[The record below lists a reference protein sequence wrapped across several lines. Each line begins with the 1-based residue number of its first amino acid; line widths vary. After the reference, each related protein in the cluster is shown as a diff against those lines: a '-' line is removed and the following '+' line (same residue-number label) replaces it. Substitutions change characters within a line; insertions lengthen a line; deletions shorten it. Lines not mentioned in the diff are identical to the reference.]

1 MDPFIRTET
10 CFVQAEKK
18 ARNPGK
24 VMLSCGHQISNQP
37 WPLCHWVEDRVP
49 RYQWTQW
56 LPPSDVGGGGGGR
69 GQVLGLSWAAGGS
82 PRLGFSRWE
91 FQPPMWRN
99 GSRVDQSPFQGC
111 CGRFYWVLGQ
121 RLLKET
127 AGDQERRGIAQREVL
142 TAYAWQE
149 RATRKSMGRAWGR
162 ADQSSREPGH
172 VKCPLPGP
180 QSSHLKNGS
189 RQHD

>member
-56 LPPSDVGGGGGGR
+56 LPPSDVGGGG
-69 GQVLGLSWAAGGS
+69 W
-82 PRLGFSRWE
+82 
-91 FQPPMWRN
+91 
-99 GSRVDQSPFQGC
+99 
-111 CGRFYWVLGQ
+111 GQ
-121 RLLKET
+121 RP
-127 AGDQERRGIAQREVL
+127 GV
-142 TAYAWQE
+142 
-149 RATRKSMGRAWGR
+149 RAELGCWWVSQVGVFQVGVPAPDVEKW
-162 ADQSSREPGH
+162 
-172 VKCPLPGP
+172 L
-180 QSSHLKNGS
+180 
-189 RQHD
+189 

>member
-1 MDPFIRTET
+1 MYRLKKKPET
-10 CFVQAEKK
+10 
-18 ARNPGK
+18 PGR
-24 VMLSCGHQISNQP
+24 
-37 WPLCHWVEDRVP
+37 LCLAVDT
-49 RYQWTQW
+49 RYQTNHGRCVTGWRTGSQDTSGHSGF
-56 LPPSDVGGGGGGR
+56 PPLMWAGGGGGR
-69 GQVLGLSWAAGGS
+69 GRVLGLSWAAGGS